1 MKGKV
6 GFVLGLFALITGFSQ
21 LVSAQGNLL
30 VAPIRVVFE
39 GAKQKE
45 DLNLTNIGQDSAV
58 YLVSFIQYKMKED
71 GSFLQ
76 LENVDSIT
84 TRSDKYLRIFPRKV
98 VLPPGESQTIRM
110 QYRKPADLKD
120 GEYRSH
126 LYFRAEKEVS
136 ALGMNTTQTD
146 TTKMSVSITPVFG
159 ISIPVIIR
167 NGNLDYKMSLSDVA
181 LTTVNDTVSNLTFH
195 INRTG
200 DRSSYGNLMAEFVP
214 AVGKSFVV
222 GLANGV
228 GVYTDLSARKFS
240 MLIRNRAEQR
250 LKNGKLVIHYSLPR
264 EEGDTELAKTEFR
277 IP

>member
-1 MKGKV
+1 MKRKV

-21 LVSAQGNLL
+21 VVSAQGNLL

-45 DLNLTNIGQDSAV
+45 DLNLTNIGQDTAI
-58 YLVSFIQYKMKED
+58 YLISFIQYKMNED

-76 LENVDSIT
+76 LENADSVL

-110 QYRKPADLKD
+110 QYRKPTDLKE

-136 ALGMNTTQTD
+136 ALGMNTVQAD

-167 NGNLDYKMSLSDVA
+167 NGNLDYKMSLTDMA
-181 LTTVNDTVSNLTFH
+181 LTTINDTISSLTFN
-195 INRTG
+195 INRSG
-200 DRSSYGNLMAEFVP
+200 LRSSYGNLKVEFVP
-214 AVGKSFVV
+214 AVGKSFDV
-222 GLANGV
+222 GMANGV
-228 GVYTDLSARKFS
+228 GVYTDLSARKFG
-240 MLIRNRAEQR
+240 MYIRNKAEQK
-250 LKNGKLVIHYSLPR
+250 LKNGKLVITYSTTR
-264 EEGDTELAKTEFR
+264 EEGDKELAKAEYK

>member
-1 MKGKV
+1 MKRKV

-45 DLNLTNIGQDSAV
+45 DLNLTNIGQDSAT
-58 YLVSFIQYKMKED
+58 YLVSFIHYKMKED
-71 GSFLQ
+71 GSFIQ

-136 ALGMNTTQTD
+136 ALGMNTTQSD

-167 NGNLDYKMSLSDVA
+167 NGNLDYKMSLSDAA
-181 LTTVNDTVSNLTFH
+181 LTAVNDTISNLSFS
-195 INRTG
+195 INRSG
-200 DRSSYGNLMAEFVP
+200 NRSSYGNLRAEFIP
-214 AVGKSFVV
+214 AVGKPFDV

-228 GVYTDLSARKFS
+228 GVYTDLSVRKFS

-264 EEGDTELAKTEFR
+264 EEGDTELAKTELR

>member
-1 MKGKV
+1 MKRKV

-45 DLNLTNIGQDSAV
+45 DLNLTNIGQDTAI
-58 YLVSFIQYKMKED
+58 YLISFIQYKMKED

-76 LENVDSIT
+76 LENADSVT

-110 QYRKPADLKD
+110 QYRKTTDMKE

-136 ALGMNTTQTD
+136 ALGMNAANTD
-146 TTKMSVSITPVFG
+146 TTKMSVSITPIFG

-167 NGNLDYKMSLSDVA
+167 NGNLDYKMSLTETA
-181 LTTVNDTVSNLTFH
+181 LTTVNDTISNLTFN
-195 INRTG
+195 IKRDG
-200 DRSSYGNLMAEFVP
+200 LRSAYGNIKVVFVP
-214 AVGKSFVV
+214 AVGKSFDV
-222 GLANGV
+222 GMANGV
-228 GVYTDLSARKFS
+228 GVYTDISARKFS
-240 MLIRNRAEQR
+240 MYIRNKVDQK
-250 LKNGKLVIHYSLPR
+250 LQNGKLVITYSTTR
-264 EEGDTELAKTEFR
+264 EDGDKELAKAEYK

>member
-1 MKGKV
+1 MKRKV

-45 DLNLTNIGQDSAV
+45 DLNLTNIGQDTAV
-58 YLVSFIQYKMKED
+58 YLISFIHYKMKED

-76 LENVDSIT
+76 LDNVDSIT

-136 ALGMNTTQTD
+136 ALGMSTAQSD

-167 NGNLDYKMSLSDVA
+167 NGNLDYKMSLSNAA
-181 LTTVNDTVSNLTFH
+181 LTIVNDTVSNLTFS
-195 INRTG
+195 INRSG
-200 DRSSYGNLMAEFVP
+200 NRSSYGNLKAEFFP
-214 AVGKSFVV
+214 AVGKSIVV
-222 GLANGV
+222 GMANGV
-228 GVYTDLSARKFS
+228 GVYTDLSTRKFS

-250 LKNGKLVIHYSLPR
+250 LKNGKLVISYSNSR
-264 EEGDTELAKTEFR
+264 EDGEAELAKTELR

>member
-1 MKGKV
+1 MKSKV
-6 GFVLGLFALITGFSQ
+6 GFVLGLFALIAGFSQ
-21 LVSAQGNLL
+21 VVSAQGNLL

-39 GAKQKE
+39 GSKQKE
-45 DLNLTNIGQDSAV
+45 DLNLTNIGQDTAV
-58 YLVSFIQYKMKED
+58 YLISFIHYKMKED

-76 LENVDSIT
+76 LENVDSLT
-84 TRSDKYLRIFPRKV
+84 TRADKYLRIFPRKV

-110 QYRKPADLKD
+110 QYRKPTDLKE

-136 ALGMNTTQTD
+136 ALGMNTANTD

-167 NGNLDYKMSLSDVA
+167 NGNLDYKMSLSDVQ
-181 LTTVNDTVSNLTFH
+181 LTTVNDTTSNLTFN
-195 INRTG
+195 INRSG
-200 DRSSYGNLMAEFVP
+200 LRSSYGNLTAEFVP
-214 AVGKSFVV
+214 AQGKPFVV
-222 GLANGV
+222 GMANGV

-240 MLIRNRAEQR
+240 MLIRNRVEQR
-250 LKNGKLVIHYSLPR
+250 LKNGKIVIRYATSR
-264 EEGDTELAKTEFR
+264 EDGDTELAKTEFR

>member
-1 MKGKV
+1 MKSKV
-6 GFVLGLFALITGFSQ
+6 GLVLGLFALLTGFPQ

-45 DLNLTNIGQDSAV
+45 DLNLTNIGQDTAI
-58 YLVSFIQYKMKED
+58 YLISFIQYKMKED

-76 LENVDSIT
+76 LENGDSLS

-110 QYRKPADLKD
+110 QYRKPTDMKE

-126 LYFRAEKEVS
+126 LYFRAEKEVT
-136 ALGMNTTQTD
+136 ALGMNTTQAD

-167 NGNLDYKMSLSDVA
+167 NGNLDYKISLSDVA
-181 LTTVNDTVSNLTFH
+181 LTTVNDTISKLDFL

-200 DRSSYGNLMAEFVP
+200 NRSSYANVRVEFVP
-214 AVGKSFVV
+214 GIGKAFDVGI
-222 GLANGV
+222 ANGV
-228 GVYTDLSARKFS
+228 GVYTDLSSRKMS
-240 MLIRNRAEQR
+240 MYIRNRAEQK
-250 LKNGKLVIHYSLPR
+250 LKNGKLVIHYTTPR
-264 EEGDTELAKTEFR
+264 EDGETELAKTEFR